1 MAYLRYNGKLTW
13 MCYKKCGFTI
23 FYHFFSVITNPWTG
37 EPINVANEGNDEN
50 SAHDG
55 KSEFLD
61 ILTFFPMVMG
71 CEFLCQ

>member
-1 MAYLRYNGKLTW
+1 MVSQFFIT
-13 MCYKKCGFTI
+13 
-23 FYHFFSVITNPWTG
+23 FFSVITNPWTG

-61 ILTFFPMVMG
+61 ILTFSDGDGM
-71 CEFLCQ
+71 